1 MAEKIKNIL
10 TTGSPNAEAKII
22 IKNAAG
28 QTYNQV
34 TKVFESSNNEV
45 RIIVGPSGYT
55 NTSIILPSIS
65 SDDTYSIS
73 TKPVAGVELGKK
85 IPTTPNIIT
94 FQDYI
99 NKVLT
104 WTTSHT
110 TPGYTI
116 ASALST
122 TFTGEANTQ
131 NPNADDISIIS
142 INLTGA
148 ITKSS
153 ALLYVF
159 DNPDVTSATGGDF
172 TNSNKATYTVRL
184 FDKSKGTVILNGD
197 TNLLDGMEVWGD
209 NIKENISI
217 SKDGSNQITL
227 SGHTYWPNIDVGD
240 TLTFTMGAYDIDIDT
255 ATITGS
261 GTTSLTATIKG
272 YINRFG
278 YSDTTIT
285 WGLQNSITTVPNAS
299 DQSVTCDVGAT
310 VTVNC
315 GLGDT
320 DANAGAKTYT
330 RVLSEAG
337 GTDPSRGTVG
347 NNSTAFD
354 NNTFTGTS
362 ITYNN
367 TSGSATD
374 TDTFTFKCTDADG
387 THSATKTITITLT

>member
-1 MAEKIKNIL
+1 MAEKIRNIL
-10 TTGSPNAEAKII
+10 VTGSPNAEVKII

-28 QTYNQV
+28 QTYNPT
-34 TKVFESSNNEV
+34 TKVFETANNEV
-45 RIIVGPSGYT
+45 SIIIGPNGYT
-55 NTSIILPSIS
+55 NKLITLPEIS
-65 SDDTYSIS
+65 SDDTYNISI
-73 TKPVAGVELGKK
+73 KPVAEVKLGEK
-85 IPTTPNIIT
+85 IPTKQNIIT
-94 FQDYI
+94 VVDYI
-99 NKVLT
+99 SKVLT

-116 ASALST
+116 ASGLST
-122 TFTGEANTQ
+122 TFTG
-131 NPNADDISIIS
+131 NAGVEGLSP

-159 DNPDVTSATGGDF
+159 DDPDTTSATGGDF
-172 TNSNKATYTVRL
+172 ENSNKAEYTIK
-184 FDKSKGTVILNGD
+184 FMKPSNGVIVLNDD
-197 TNLLDGMEVWGD
+197 TNIADGMKVWGD
-209 NIKENISI
+209 NINENISI
-217 SKDGSNQITL
+217 SKDGSNKITL
-227 SGHTYWPNIDVGD
+227 SGHTYWPSVDIGD
-240 TLTFTMGAYDIDIDT
+240 TLTFSEGGYDVDIIT

-272 YINRFG
+272 SINKFG
-278 YSDTTIT
+278 FDDDVIT

-330 RVLSEAG
+330 RVLSGAG
-337 GTDPSRGTVG
+337 GTDPSRGSVG

-374 TDTFTFKCTDADG
+374 TDTFTFKCTDAG
-387 THSATKTITITLT
+387 GAHSATKTITITLT